1 MPLTVAQIL
10 QLYAE
15 QGNLPY
21 GDEPVSQLEHAL
33 QCATLAETA
42 AESPEMILA
51 CLLHDLG
58 HLLHHL
64 GRDVGEQGIDDR
76 HEYRVIPYLKPLFEP
91 AVLEPIRLHVQAKR
105 YLCAVDPDYWS
116 RLSEVSKT
124 TLNLQGQIFSEAEA
138 EAFMAQPYAKEAV
151 QLRLYDDHA
160 KQLDYKTP
168 DLAHF
173 TDLLYACCAQ
183 L

>member
-15 QGNLPY
+15 QGKIPY

-91 AVLEPIRLHVQAKR
+91 AVLEKYGPGPGNSSNISRKIESQENFGEQ
-105 YLCAVDPDYWS
+105 DPD
-116 RLSEVSKT
+116 EQFSK
-124 TLNLQGQIFSEAEA
+124 S
-138 EAFMAQPYAKEAV
+138 
-151 QLRLYDDHA
+151 
-160 KQLDYKTP
+160 
-168 DLAHF
+168 F
-173 TDLLYACCAQ
+173 TVCRDW
-183 L
+183 